1 MEEDREKIKSALENG
16 TIEQDFPMLD
26 KMQENEEKCVKGIPF
41 KEGYDPRREGNGRPK
56 DTPEKKL
63 EKKAIKEIIK
73 EYKEALADMLP
84 EIQPIIRKKALEGD
98 MTAIK
103 EVHDRVMDK
112 AKQPTELS
120 GSVEML
126 PITGMKIVKDAE

>member
-1 MEEDREKIKSALENG
+1 MEEELQKVENNCIG
-16 TIEQDFPMLD
+16 
-26 KMQENEEKCVKGIPF
+26 VPF
-41 KEGYDPRREGNGRPK
+41 KEGFDERRNLYGRPL

-63 EKKAIKEIIK
+63 EKKAIKEIVK

-112 AKQPTELS
+112 AKQSTDITTD
-120 GSVEML
+120 GK
-126 PITGMKIVKDAE
+126 PITWNEVKTYLGDETINKTNTGS

>member
-1 MEEDREKIKSALENG
+1 MEEEVQKSEN
-16 TIEQDFPMLD
+16 
-26 KMQENEEKCVKGIPF
+26 NCVGSPF
-41 KEGYDPRREGNGRPK
+41 KEGFDERRNYEGRPK

-63 EKKAIKEIIK
+63 EKKAIKEIVK

-98 MTAIK
+98 MSAIK

-112 AKQPTELS
+112 SKQPTDITS
-120 GSVEML
+120 GGETINQVL
-126 PITGMKIVKDAE
+126 VKFIDANTENNVR